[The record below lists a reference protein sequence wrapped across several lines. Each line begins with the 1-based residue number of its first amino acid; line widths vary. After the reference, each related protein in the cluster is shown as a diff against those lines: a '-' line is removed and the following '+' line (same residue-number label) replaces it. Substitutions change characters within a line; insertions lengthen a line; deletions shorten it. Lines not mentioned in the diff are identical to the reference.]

1 MMTLRSAVTARSI
14 TRMRILAFSDLHCD
28 RDQARRLVEMSE
40 HADVV
45 VAAGDF
51 ARIHLGLG
59 RTIGILSE
67 IEKPTIVVPG
77 NNETESALRGACADW
92 ESATVLH
99 GERAKVDGQEFF
111 GLGCGVPTTPF
122 PWSADLTDEEA
133 ASMLTGCPHG
143 AVLVVHSP
151 PKGHVDRAWG
161 RHLGSE
167 AILAAIREKEPPL
180 ALCGHIHEAWGR
192 ESAVGSTR
200 IVNVGPTGRFFDL

>member
-1 MMTLRSAVTARSI
+1 V
-14 TRMRILAFSDLHCD
+14 RILAFSDIHCD
-28 RDQARRLVEMSE
+28 RDQAKRLVEMSE

-59 RTIGILSE
+59 RTLAVLKDIDRPS
-67 IEKPTIVVPG
+67 IVVPG
-77 NNETESALRGACADW
+77 NNETESALRKACADW
-92 ESATVLH
+92 SSATVLH
-99 GERAKVDGQEFF
+99 GEQVKIDGQVFY

-122 PWSADLTDEEA
+122 PWSADLTDEQA
-133 ASMLTGCPHG
+133 APMLAGCPPG

-167 AILAAIREKEPPL
+167 AILQAIHDKQPPL
-180 ALCGHIHEAWGR
+180 ALCGHIHEAWGQ

-200 IVNVGPTGRFFDL
+200 IVNLGPKGRFFDL